1 MKTSSQAGICHS
13 THPAKTVIIAI
24 IISETLGVIYASRSH
39 RFTGP
44 HAVGN
49 FGGALKDIPAEELAS
64 TVIKETLDRSG
75 LDPARVD
82 DVILG
87 HGYPSGEN
95 PAIGRLALLKAGLP
109 IEVPG
114 YQLDRRCS
122 SGLQAI
128 LNACMMVQTENAD
141 VVVAGGVESMSNA
154 EFYVNE
160 SRWGARFGSVTLHD
174 RLSRARETI
183 SPEDRFGYIS
193 GMVETA
199 ENLAKQYEISRE
211 EQDEYALRSHQRA
224 VAAKESG
231 KFDSQIVPIS
241 IPQRRGDP
249 VVFDKDEGPRSD
261 SSMDVLGR
269 LRPVMKDGSVSAGNS
284 SSQNDA
290 ASVCLVVA
298 EDKLEELGL
307 EAMGFLKGW
316 VVTGCHPAT
325 MGIGPVP
332 AVSKLMDKVGMSL
345 SDIDLI
351 ELNEAFAAQVLA
363 VLREW
368 KLPNEDNLNVNGSG
382 ISLGHPIAATGA
394 RILTTLLNEMEA
406 KDVQYGL
413 ETMCVGG
420 GQGVAALFERR

>member
-1 MKTSSQAGICHS
+1 MRR
-13 THPAKTVIIAI
+13 VAI
-24 IISETLGVIYASRSH
+24 VSPVRT
-39 RFTGP
+39 
-44 HAVGN
+44 AVGN
-49 FGGALKDIPAEELAS
+49 FGGALRDVSADELAS
-64 TVIKETLDRSG
+64 TVIKEALQRSK
-75 LDPARVD
+75 LDPAKVD

-141 VVVAGGVESMSNA
+141 VVIAGGVESMSNA

-160 SRWGARFGSVTLHD
+160 SRWGARFGSITLHD
-174 RLSRARETI
+174 RLARARETI
-183 SPEDRFGYIS
+183 SPEDRFGVIS

-211 EQDEYALRSHQRA
+211 EQDEYSLRSHQRA
-224 VAAKESG
+224 VAAQESG
-231 KFDSQIVPIS
+231 KFDAEIVS
-241 IPQRRGDP
+241 VEIPQRRGDP
-249 VVFDKDEGPRSD
+249 VVFNKDEGPRSD
-261 SSMDVLGR
+261 SSMEVLGR
-269 LRPVMKDGSVSAGNS
+269 LRPVMKDGTVSAGNA

-307 EAMGFLKGW
+307 EPMAFLKGW
-316 VVTGCHPAT
+316 AVTGCHPAT
-325 MGIGPVP
+325 MGIGPVG
-332 AVSKLMDKVGMSL
+332 AVNKLMDRVGMSL
-345 SDIDLI
+345 EDMDVI

-368 KLPNEDNLNVNGSG
+368 KLPNHDNLNVNGSG

-394 RILTTLLNEMEA
+394 RILTTLLNEMERRDA
-406 KDVQYGL
+406 QFGL

-420 GQGVAALFERR
+420 GQGVAAMFERK

>member
-1 MKTSSQAGICHS
+1 MRR
-13 THPAKTVIIAI
+13 VAI
-24 IISETLGVIYASRSH
+24 VSPVRT
-39 RFTGP
+39 
-44 HAVGN
+44 AVGN
-49 FGGALKDIPAEELAS
+49 FGGTLRDIPAEELAC
-64 TVIKETLDRSG
+64 TVIKETLERSN
-75 LDPARVD
+75 LDPSKVD

-174 RLSRARETI
+174 RLARARETI

-211 EQDEYALRSHQRA
+211 EQDEYSLRSHQRA
-224 VAAKESG
+224 VAAQEAG
-231 KFDSQIVPIS
+231 KFDSQIVPIE

-249 VVFDKDEGPRSD
+249 VIFNKDEGPRGD
-261 SSMDVLGR
+261 SSMEVLGR
-269 LRPVMKDGSVSAGNS
+269 LRPVMKDGSVSAGNA

-290 ASVCLVVA
+290 ASVCMVVA
-298 EDKLEELGL
+298 EDKLDELGL
-307 EAMGFLKGW
+307 EPMGFLKGW

-332 AVSKLMDKVGMSL
+332 AVSKLMEKTGMSL
-345 SDIDLI
+345 ADMDVI

-394 RILTTLLNEMEA
+394 RILTTLLNEMERRDA
-406 KDVQYGL
+406 QFGL

-420 GQGVAALFERR
+420 GQGVAAMFERK

>member
-1 MKTSSQAGICHS
+1 MRG
-13 THPAKTVIIAI
+13 VAI
-24 IISETLGVIYASRSH
+24 VSPVRT
-39 RFTGP
+39 
-44 HAVGN
+44 AVGN
-49 FGGALKDIPAEELAS
+49 FGGALRGVSAADLS
-64 TVIKETLDRSG
+64 SLVIKELVERSG
-75 LDPARVD
+75 IEPARVD

-87 HGYPSGEN
+87 LGYPSGEN
-95 PAIGRLALLKAGLP
+95 PAIGRLAGLKAELP

-128 LNACMMVQTENAD
+128 LNAAMLIQTENAD
-141 VVVAGGVESMSNA
+141 AVIAGGVESMSNA
-154 EFYVNE
+154 EYYVNE
-160 SRWGARFGSVTLHD
+160 SRWGSRFGSLTMHD
-174 RLSRARETI
+174 RLVRARETI
-183 SPEDRFGYIS
+183 SPEERFGYIS

-224 VAAKESG
+224 IAAVESG
-231 KFDSQIVPIS
+231 KFDQEIVGVP

-249 VVFDKDEGPRSD
+249 VDFNKDENPRADTSIEA
-261 SSMDVLGR
+261 LGR
-269 LRPVMKDGSVSAGNS
+269 LRPVMPNGTVTAGNA

-307 EAMGFLKGW
+307 TPMGYLKGW
-316 VVTGCHPAT
+316 AVTGCHPAY

-332 AVSKLMDKVGMSL
+332 SVNKLMPKIGMSL
-345 SDIDLI
+345 EDMDLI
-351 ELNEAFAAQVLA
+351 ELNEAFAAQVLS

-368 KLPNEDNLNVNGSG
+368 KLPNEDKLNVNGSG

-394 RILTTLLNEMEA
+394 RILTTLLHEMERRG
-406 KDVQYGL
+406 VQYGL

-420 GQGVAALFERR
+420 GQGMAAVFERR

>member
-1 MKTSSQAGICHS
+1 MRR
-13 THPAKTVIIAI
+13 VAI
-24 IISETLGVIYASRSH
+24 VSPVRT
-39 RFTGP
+39 
-44 HAVGN
+44 AVGN
-49 FGGALKDIPAEELAS
+49 FGGTLRDVSAADLAS
-64 TVIKETLDRSG
+64 AVIKEALDRSK
-75 LDPARVD
+75 LDPAKVD

-95 PAIGRLALLKAGLP
+95 PAIGRLAGLKAGLP

-128 LNACMMVQTENAD
+128 LNASMLVQTENAD
-141 VVVAGGVESMSNA
+141 VVIAGGVESMSNA
-154 EFYVNE
+154 EFYSNE
-160 SRWGARFGSVTLHD
+160 SRWGARFGSVTFHD
-174 RLSRARETI
+174 RLARARVTI
-183 SPEDRFGYIS
+183 SPDERFGPIPG

-199 ENLAKQYEISRE
+199 ENLAREYEIART

-224 VAAKESG
+224 VAAQTEGRFDKE
-231 KFDSQIVPIS
+231 IVAVPV
-241 IPQRRGDP
+241 PQRRGAP
-249 VVFDKDEGPRSD
+249 VPFEKDEGPRAD
-261 SSMDVLGR
+261 TNMDTLTR
-269 LRPVMKDGSVSAGNS
+269 LRPVMRDGTVSAGNA

-290 ASVCLVVA
+290 ASVCLVVG

-307 EAMGFLKGW
+307 TPMAFLRGW
-316 VVTGCHPAT
+316 AVTGCHPAT

-332 AVSKLMDKVGMSL
+332 AVNKVMNKVGLSL
-345 SDIDLI
+345 DDMDII

-368 KLPNEDNLNVNGSG
+368 KLPHEDNLNVNGSG

-394 RILTTLLNEMEA
+394 RILTTLLHEMERRNS
-406 KDVQYGL
+406 QFGL

-420 GQGVAALFERR
+420 GQGVAAVFERE

>member
-1 MKTSSQAGICHS
+1 MRR
-13 THPAKTVIIAI
+13 VAI
-24 IISETLGVIYASRSH
+24 VSPVRT
-39 RFTGP
+39 
-44 HAVGN
+44 AVGN
-49 FGGALKDIPAEELAS
+49 FGGTLRDVSAADLAS

-75 LDPARVD
+75 VDPAKVD

-95 PAIGRLALLKAGLP
+95 PAIGRLAGLKAGLP

-128 LNACMMVQTENAD
+128 LNASMLVQTENAD
-141 VVVAGGVESMSNA
+141 VVIAGGVESMSGA
-154 EFYVNE
+154 EFYSNE
-160 SRWGARFGSVTLHD
+160 SRWGARFGSVTFHD
-174 RLSRARETI
+174 RLARARVTI
-183 SPEDRFGYIS
+183 SPDERFGPIPG

-199 ENLAKQYEISRE
+199 ENLAREYEIART

-224 VAAKESG
+224 VAAQNEG
-231 KFDSQIVPIS
+231 RFDREIVAIPV
-241 IPQRRGDP
+241 PQRRGDP
-249 VVFDKDEGPRSD
+249 VPFERDEGPRAD
-261 SSMDVLGR
+261 TNMETLAR
-269 LRPVMKDGSVSAGNS
+269 LRPVMRDGTVSAGNA

-290 ASVCLVVA
+290 ASVCLVVG

-307 EAMGFLKGW
+307 TPMAFLRGW
-316 VVTGCHPAT
+316 AVTGCHPAT

-332 AVSKLMDKVGMSL
+332 AVNKVMSKVGLSL
-345 SDIDLI
+345 EDMDLI

-368 KLPNEDNLNVNGSG
+368 KLPHEDNLNVNGSG

-394 RILTTLLNEMEA
+394 RILTTLLHEMERRNA
-406 KDVQYGL
+406 QFGL

-420 GQGVAALFERR
+420 GQGVAAVFERE

>member
-1 MKTSSQAGICHS
+1 MRR
-13 THPAKTVIIAI
+13 VAI
-24 IISETLGVIYASRSH
+24 VSPVRT
-39 RFTGP
+39 
-44 HAVGN
+44 AVGN
-49 FGGALKDIPAEELAS
+49 FGGALKDIPAEELAC
-64 TVIKETLDRSG
+64 TVIKETLERSN
-75 LDPARVD
+75 LDPAKVD

-141 VVVAGGVESMSNA
+141 VVIAGGVESMSNA

-160 SRWGARFGSVTLHD
+160 SRWGARFGSIPLHD
-174 RLSRARETI
+174 RLARARETI
-183 SPEDRFGYIS
+183 SPEDRFGVIS

-211 EQDEYALRSHQRA
+211 EQDEYSLRSHQRA
-224 VAAKESG
+224 VAAQESG
-231 KFDSQIVPIS
+231 KFDSQIVPIE

-249 VVFDKDEGPRSD
+249 VIFDKDEGPRND
-261 SSMDVLGR
+261 SSMEVLGR
-269 LRPVMKDGSVSAGNS
+269 LRPVMKDGTVSAGNA

-332 AVSKLMDKVGMSL
+332 AVSKLMEKTGMSL
-345 SDIDLI
+345 EDMDVI

-368 KLPNEDNLNVNGSG
+368 KLPNHDNLNINGSG

-394 RILTTLLNEMEA
+394 RILTTLLNEMERQDA
-406 KDVQYGL
+406 QFGL

-420 GQGVAALFERR
+420 GQGVAAMFERR

>member
-1 MKTSSQAGICHS
+1 MRR
-13 THPAKTVIIAI
+13 VAI
-24 IISETLGVIYASRSH
+24 VSPVRT
-39 RFTGP
+39 
-44 HAVGN
+44 AVGN
-49 FGGALKDIPAEELAS
+49 FGGTLRDVSAAELAS
-64 TVIKETLDRSG
+64 TVIKESLDRSG
-75 LDPARVD
+75 VDPAKID

-95 PAIGRLALLKAGLP
+95 PAIGRLAGLKAGLP

-128 LNACMMVQTENAD
+128 LNASMLVQTENAD
-141 VVVAGGVESMSNA
+141 VVIAGGVESMSGA
-154 EFYVNE
+154 EFYSNE
-160 SRWGARFGSVTLHD
+160 SRWGARYGSVTFHD
-174 RLSRARETI
+174 RLARARVTI
-183 SPEDRFGYIS
+183 SPDERFGPIPG

-199 ENLAKQYEISRE
+199 ENLAREYEIART

-224 VAAKESG
+224 VAAQSEGRFDKE
-231 KFDSQIVPIS
+231 IVGVPV
-241 IPQRRGDP
+241 PQRRGDP
-249 VVFDKDEGPRSD
+249 VPFEKDEGPRAD
-261 SSMDVLGR
+261 TNMDTLAR
-269 LRPVMKDGSVSAGNS
+269 LRPVMRDGTVSAGNA

-290 ASVCLVVA
+290 ASVCLVVG

-307 EAMGFLKGW
+307 TPMAFLRGW
-316 VVTGCHPAT
+316 AVTGCHPAT

-332 AVSKLMDKVGMSL
+332 AVNKVMGKIGLSL
-345 SDIDLI
+345 EDMDLI

-368 KLPNEDNLNVNGSG
+368 KLPHEDNLNVNGSG

-394 RILTTLLNEMEA
+394 RILTTLLHEMERRNA
-406 KDVQYGL
+406 QFGL

-420 GQGVAALFERR
+420 GQGVAAVFERE

>member
-1 MKTSSQAGICHS
+1 MRR
-13 THPAKTVIIAI
+13 VAI
-24 IISETLGVIYASRSH
+24 VSPVRT
-39 RFTGP
+39 
-44 HAVGN
+44 AVGN
-49 FGGALKDIPAEELAS
+49 FGGTLRDVSAAELAS

-75 LDPARVD
+75 VDPAKVD

-95 PAIGRLALLKAGLP
+95 PAIGRLAGLKAGLP

-128 LNACMMVQTENAD
+128 LNASMLVQTDNAD
-141 VVVAGGVESMSNA
+141 VVVAGGVESMSSA
-154 EFYVNE
+154 EFYSNE
-160 SRWGARFGSVTLHD
+160 SRWGARFGSVTFHD
-174 RLSRARETI
+174 RLARARVTI
-183 SPEDRFGYIS
+183 SPDERFGPIPG

-199 ENLAKQYEISRE
+199 ENLAREYEIART

-224 VAAKESG
+224 VAAQNEG
-231 KFDSQIVPIS
+231 RFEREIVAIPV
-241 IPQRRGDP
+241 PQRRGDP
-249 VVFDKDEGPRSD
+249 VPFEKDEGPRAD
-261 SSMDVLGR
+261 TNMETLAR
-269 LRPVMKDGSVSAGNS
+269 LRPVMRDGSVSAGNA

-290 ASVCLVVA
+290 ASVCLVVG

-307 EAMGFLKGW
+307 TPMAFLRGW
-316 VVTGCHPAT
+316 AVTGCHPAT

-332 AVSKLMDKVGMSL
+332 AVNKVMGKVGLSL
-345 SDIDLI
+345 EDMDLI

-368 KLPNEDNLNVNGSG
+368 KLPHEDNLNVNGSG

-394 RILTTLLNEMEA
+394 RILTTLLYEMERRNA
-406 KDVQYGL
+406 QFGL

-420 GQGVAALFERR
+420 GQGVAAVFERE

>member
-1 MKTSSQAGICHS
+1 MRD
-13 THPAKTVIIAI
+13 VAI
-24 IISETLGVIYASRSH
+24 VSPVRT
-39 RFTGP
+39 
-44 HAVGN
+44 AVGN
-49 FGGALKDIPAEELAS
+49 FGGGLRGISAAELGS
-64 TVIKETLDRSG
+64 IVIKEALERSG

-95 PAIGRLALLKAGLP
+95 PAIGRLCSLKAGLP

-128 LNACMMVQTENAD
+128 LNAAMLVQTENAD
-141 VVVAGGVESMSNA
+141 VVIAGGVESMSSA

-160 SRWGARFGSVTLHD
+160 SRWGARFGSLTLHD
-174 RLSRARETI
+174 RLARARETI
-183 SPEDRFGYIS
+183 SPEERFGHIS
-193 GMVETA
+193 GMIETA
-199 ENLAKQYEISRE
+199 ENLAKQYEISRN

-224 VAAKESG
+224 VAATETG
-231 KFDSQIVPIS
+231 KFSREVVAVP

-249 VVFDKDEGPRSD
+249 VNFEKDEGPRSD
-261 SSMDVLGR
+261 TSMEALSR
-269 LRPVMKDGSVSAGNS
+269 LRPVMEGGTVTAGNA

-298 EDKLEELGL
+298 ADKLDELGL
-307 EAMGFLKGW
+307 KPMGFLKGW
-316 VVTGCHPAT
+316 AVTGCHPAY
-325 MGIGPVP
+325 MGIGPVA
-332 AVSKLMDKVGMSL
+332 AVAKVMGKIRMSL
-345 SDIDLI
+345 PDMDLI

-368 KLPNEDNLNVNGSG
+368 KLPDEEKLNVNGSG

-394 RILTTLLNEMEA
+394 RILTTLLHEMERRDA
-406 KDVQYGL
+406 QFGL

-420 GQGVAALFERR
+420 GQGVAAVFERR

>member
-1 MKTSSQAGICHS
+1 MRR
-13 THPAKTVIIAI
+13 VAI
-24 IISETLGVIYASRSH
+24 VSPVRT
-39 RFTGP
+39 
-44 HAVGN
+44 AVGN
-49 FGGALKDIPAEELAS
+49 FGGTLRDVSAAELAS
-64 TVIKETLDRSG
+64 TVIKETLDRSK
-75 LDPARVD
+75 LDPAKVD

-95 PAIGRLALLKAGLP
+95 PAIGRLAALKAGLP

-128 LNACMMVQTENAD
+128 LNASMLVQTENAD
-141 VVVAGGVESMSNA
+141 VVIAGGVESMSGA
-154 EFYVNE
+154 EFYSNE
-160 SRWGARFGSVTLHD
+160 SRWGARFGSVTFHD
-174 RLSRARETI
+174 RLARARVTI
-183 SPEDRFGYIS
+183 SPDERFGPIPG

-199 ENLAKQYEISRE
+199 ENLAREYEIART

-224 VAAKESG
+224 VAAQNEG
-231 KFDSQIVPIS
+231 KFDKEIVGVPV
-241 IPQRRGDP
+241 PQRRGDP
-249 VVFDKDEGPRSD
+249 VPFEKDEGPRAD
-261 SSMDVLGR
+261 TNMETLAR
-269 LRPVMKDGSVSAGNS
+269 LRPVMRDGTVSAGNA

-290 ASVCLVVA
+290 ASVCLVVG

-307 EAMGFLKGW
+307 TPMAFLRGW
-316 VVTGCHPAT
+316 AVTGCHPAT

-332 AVSKLMDKVGMSL
+332 AVQKVMSKVGLALEDM
-345 SDIDLI
+345 DLI

-368 KLPNEDNLNVNGSG
+368 KLPHEDNLNVNGSG

-394 RILTTLLNEMEA
+394 RILTTLLHEMERRNA
-406 KDVQYGL
+406 QFGL

-420 GQGVAALFERR
+420 GQGVAAVFERE

>member
-1 MKTSSQAGICHS
+1 MRG
-13 THPAKTVIIAI
+13 VAI
-24 IISETLGVIYASRSH
+24 VSPVRT
-39 RFTGP
+39 
-44 HAVGN
+44 AVGN
-49 FGGALKDIPAEELAS
+49 FGGTLRSVSAAELGS
-64 TVIKETLDRSG
+64 TVVKELLDRTG

-95 PAIGRLALLKAGLP
+95 PAIGRLVALKADLP

-128 LNACMMVQTENAD
+128 LNAAMLVQTDNAD
-141 VVVAGGVESMSNA
+141 VVIAGGVESMSNA
-154 EFYVNE
+154 EFYSNE
-160 SRWGARFGSVTLHD
+160 SRWGARFGSVTFHD
-174 RLSRARETI
+174 RLARARETI
-183 SPEDRFGYIS
+183 SPEERFGYIS

-199 ENLAKQYEISRE
+199 ENLAKQYEISRQD
-211 EQDEYALRSHQRA
+211 QDEYALRSHQRA
-224 VAAKESG
+224 VAASESG
-231 KFDSQIVPIS
+231 KFAQEIVPIP

-249 VVFDKDEGPRSD
+249 VMFEKDEGPRAD
-261 SSMDVLGR
+261 TSMEVLGR
-269 LRPVMKDGSVSAGNS
+269 LRPVMPDGSVTAGNA

-290 ASVCLVVA
+290 ASVCMVVA

-307 EAMGFLKGW
+307 TAMGYLRGW
-316 VVTGCHPAT
+316 AVSGCHPAY

-332 AVSKLMDKVGMSL
+332 SVSKVMGKLGLSL
-345 SDIDLI
+345 SDMDII

-368 KLPNEDNLNVNGSG
+368 KLPNDDNLNVNGSG

-394 RILTTLLNEMEA
+394 RILTTLLHEMERRDA
-406 KDVQYGL
+406 HLAL

-420 GQGVAALFERR
+420 GQGVAAVFERR

>member
-1 MKTSSQAGICHS
+1 MRR
-13 THPAKTVIIAI
+13 VAI
-24 IISETLGVIYASRSH
+24 VSPVRT
-39 RFTGP
+39 
-44 HAVGN
+44 AVGN
-49 FGGALKDIPAEELAS
+49 FGGILKEVSAADLAS
-64 TVIKETLDRSG
+64 TVIKEALDRSQ
-75 LDPARVD
+75 LDPAKVD

-95 PAIGRLALLKAGLP
+95 PAIGRLAALKAGLP

-128 LNACMMVQTENAD
+128 LNACMLVQTDNAD

-154 EFYVNE
+154 EFYSNE
-160 SRWGARFGSVTLHD
+160 SRWGARFGSVTFHD
-174 RLSRARETI
+174 RLARARVTI
-183 SPEDRFGYIS
+183 SPEERFGPIPG

-199 ENLAKQYEISRE
+199 ENLAREYEIART

-224 VAAKESG
+224 VAAQSEGRFDKE
-231 KFDSQIVPIS
+231 IVSVPV
-241 IPQRRGDP
+241 PQRRGDP
-249 VVFDKDEGPRSD
+249 VPFEKDEGPRAD
-261 SSMDVLGR
+261 TNMETLAR
-269 LRPVMKDGSVSAGNS
+269 LRPVMRDGSVSAGNA

-307 EAMGFLKGW
+307 TPMAFLRGW
-316 VVTGCHPAT
+316 AVTGCHPAT

-332 AVSKLMDKVGMSL
+332 AVNKVMSKIGLTLEDM
-345 SDIDLI
+345 DLI

-368 KLPNEDNLNVNGSG
+368 KLPHEDNLNVNGSG

-394 RILTTLLNEMEA
+394 RILTTLLYEMERRNA
-406 KDVQYGL
+406 QFGL

-420 GQGVAALFERR
+420 GQGMAAVFERE

>member
-1 MKTSSQAGICHS
+1 MRR
-13 THPAKTVIIAI
+13 VAI
-24 IISETLGVIYASRSH
+24 VSPVRT
-39 RFTGP
+39 
-44 HAVGN
+44 AVGN
-49 FGGALKDIPAEELAS
+49 FGGTLRDVSAAELAS
-64 TVIKETLDRSG
+64 TVIKEVLDRSK
-75 LDPARVD
+75 LDPAKVD

-95 PAIGRLALLKAGLP
+95 PAIGRLAALKAGLP

-128 LNACMMVQTENAD
+128 LNASMLVQTDNAD
-141 VVVAGGVESMSNA
+141 VVIAGGVESMSGA
-154 EFYVNE
+154 EFYSNE
-160 SRWGARFGSVTLHD
+160 SRWGARYGSVTFHD
-174 RLSRARETI
+174 RLARARVTI
-183 SPEDRFGYIS
+183 SPDERFGPIPG

-199 ENLAKQYEISRE
+199 ENLAREYEIART

-224 VAAKESG
+224 IAAQNDGRFDKEIVA
-231 KFDSQIVPIS
+231 VPV
-241 IPQRRGDP
+241 PQRRGEP
-249 VVFDKDEGPRSD
+249 VPFERDEGPRTD
-261 SSMDVLGR
+261 TNMETLAR
-269 LRPVMKDGSVSAGNS
+269 LRPVMRDGTVSAGNA

-307 EAMGFLKGW
+307 TPMAFLRGW
-316 VVTGCHPAT
+316 AVTGCHPAT

-332 AVSKLMDKVGMSL
+332 AVNKVMGKVGLSL
-345 SDIDLI
+345 EDMDLI

-368 KLPNEDNLNVNGSG
+368 KLPHEDNLNVNGSG

-394 RILTTLLNEMEA
+394 RILTTLLHEMERRNA
-406 KDVQYGL
+406 QFGL

-420 GQGVAALFERR
+420 GQGVAAVFERQ

>member
-1 MKTSSQAGICHS
+1 MRE
-13 THPAKTVIIAI
+13 VAI
-24 IISETLGVIYASRSH
+24 VSPVRT
-39 RFTGP
+39 
-44 HAVGN
+44 AVGG
-49 FGGALKDIPAEELAS
+49 FGGGLRSLQAADLGGI
-64 TVIKETLDRSG
+64 VIKEALERSS
-75 LDPARVD
+75 LDPAQVD

-87 HGYPSGEN
+87 HGYPNGEN
-95 PAIGRLALLKAGLP
+95 PAIGRLASLKAGLP

-128 LNACMMVQTENAD
+128 LNAAMLVQTENAD

-174 RLSRARETI
+174 RLARARETI
-183 SPEDRFGYIS
+183 SPEERFGYIS
-193 GMVETA
+193 GMIETA

-211 EQDEYALRSHQRA
+211 EQDDYALRSHQRA
-224 VAAKESG
+224 VAALDGGLFSKEVVA
-231 KFDSQIVPIS
+231 VP

-249 VVFDKDEGPRSD
+249 VNFDKDEGPRGDTSIEALAR
-261 SSMDVLGR
+261 LG
-269 LRPVMKDGSVSAGNS
+269 PIMKDGSVTAGNA

-298 EDKLEELGL
+298 GDKLEELGL
-307 EAMGFLKGW
+307 KPMGFLRGW
-316 VVTGCHPAT
+316 AATGCHPAY
-325 MGIGPVP
+325 MGIGPVS
-332 AVSKLMDKVGMSL
+332 AVAKVMNKVGMSL
-345 SDIDLI
+345 EDMDLI

-368 KLPNEDNLNVNGSG
+368 KLPNEDKLNVNGSG

-394 RILTTLLNEMEA
+394 RILTTLLHEMERRDA
-406 KDVQYGL
+406 QFGL

-420 GQGVAALFERR
+420 GQGVAAMFERR

>member
-1 MKTSSQAGICHS
+1 MRR
-13 THPAKTVIIAI
+13 VAI
-24 IISETLGVIYASRSH
+24 VSPVRT
-39 RFTGP
+39 
-44 HAVGN
+44 AVGS
-49 FGGALKDIPAEELAS
+49 FGGTLRPVPAADLAAI
-64 TVIKETLDRSG
+64 VIKEVLTRTG
-75 LDPARVD
+75 LDPSKVD

-87 HGYPSGEN
+87 HGYPNGEN
-95 PAIGRLALLKAGLP
+95 PAIGRLASLKAELP

-128 LNACMMVQTENAD
+128 LNACMLVQTDNAD
-141 VVVAGGVESMSNA
+141 VVIAGGVESMSNA

-160 SRWGARFGSVTLHD
+160 SRWGARFGSLTLHD
-174 RLSRARETI
+174 RLVRARETI
-183 SPEDRFGYIS
+183 SPEERFGYIS

-199 ENLAKQYEISRE
+199 ENLAKQYEISRQ

-224 VAAKESG
+224 VAAIEAG
-231 KFDSQIVPIS
+231 KFDVEIVAVP

-249 VVFDKDEGPRSD
+249 VPFEKDEGPRADTSLEAL
-261 SSMDVLGR
+261 SR
-269 LRPVMKDGSVSAGNS
+269 LRPVTDGGTVTAGNA

-290 ASVCLVVA
+290 ASVCLVVG

-307 EAMGFLKGW
+307 KPTGFLMGW
-316 VVTGCHPAT
+316 AVTGCHPAY

-332 AVSKLMDKVGMSL
+332 SVKKVMGKVGMSL
-345 SDIDLI
+345 EDMDLI
-351 ELNEAFAAQVLA
+351 ELNEAFAAQVLS

-368 KLPNEDNLNVNGSG
+368 KLPNEDRLNVNGSG

-394 RILTTLLNEMEA
+394 RILTTLLHEMERRDA
-406 KDVQYGL
+406 QFGL

-420 GQGVAALFERR
+420 GQGVAAVFERR